1 MLVVLMGMIVCFEVA
16 AVAMVGYVF
25 ENDEMYSS
33 RKWRLGAGWGCAMG
47 SWAVVLIAAVG
58 LGAGMYVLGRR
69 EKVGGAED
77 DVSDPLLRGQ
87 TDGRDE
93 GVVAGYGTS
102 E

>member
-47 SWAVVLIAAVG
+47 SWIAVLTAAIG

-69 EKVGGAED
+69 EEVGGEVD
-77 DVSDPLLRGQ
+77 DVSDPLLRAQ
-87 TDGRDE
+87 TEGRDE
-93 GVVAGYGTS
+93 RRGAGYGTS